1 MACRALGSSACRRGR
16 ARARAPRSPLPP
28 LSPPFT
34 HASRNLCAPLGC
46 TLCARRYHRI
56 KFSLEGE
63 RNKKA
68 TVWAE
73 VASSTG
79 EFRYLIVTGRG
90 DSKVISIVDRRPAVL
105 SLVERQA
112 RVSTLLQDAGWVFLC
127 DNEVDARIQGKELGD
142 YWLKCKSSQDGE
154 RLRGVSALGGS
165 CGWVTPGGEAV
176 AGGRGVRDLAQL
188 ESMVLPLA
196 RGDKPGFFSGITSFF
211 SGGGGGD
218 GGGKPALG

>member
-1 MACRALGSSACRRGR
+1 M
-16 ARARAPRSPLPP
+16 
-28 LSPPFT
+28 
-34 HASRNLCAPLGC
+34 
-46 TLCARRYHRI
+46 
-56 KFSLEGE
+56 
-63 RNKKA
+63 
-68 TVWAE
+68 WAE

-127 DNEVDARIQGKELGD
+127 DNEVDARMQGKELGD

-154 RLRGVSALGGS
+154 RLRGVGALGGS

-176 AGGRGVRDLAQL
+176 AGGRGIKDLAQL

-196 RGDKPGFFSGITSFF
+196 RGDKPGWFSGITSFF
-211 SGGGGGD
+211 SGSGGGGGG